1 MGGAFDKEGS
11 EIFRYLQH
19 ARHDAICRKGVTM
32 KKIAVLLLI
41 FLAAGT
47 PNAFAAGES
56 IGSLSHIHSVRAVGN
71 QIILGTHEGL
81 YQYLDEKTVKRISP
95 ERFDVMGLAVSTKGF
110 YASGHP
116 GPGSKL
122 PEPVGLLL
130 TTDRGAT
137 WKKVSLTGQVDFHTL
152 ETAGEDIYGADSGSG
167 QLMYSGNGGKS
178 WVKRGPNTFIDIAP
192 DPRVKAMVLGVKEG
206 KLFRSTDA
214 FKSSKQVKTS
224 FNVESIDWI
233 KGSLIAS
240 SGKILYR
247 SNDSGSSWKKLTTL
261 SSQIGTITQS
271 SQLIAVVMG
280 GAIYSSSN
288 GGKSFK
294 KYQSK

>member
-1 MGGAFDKEGS
+1 M
-11 EIFRYLQH
+11 
-19 ARHDAICRKGVTM
+19 M
-32 KKIAVLLLI
+32 KKVTFLI
-41 FLAAGT
+41 SILLAAST
-47 PNAFAAGES
+47 TNAFATGES

-81 YQYLDEKTVKRISP
+81 YQYVDEKTVKRMGP

-130 TTDRGAT
+130 TTDSGAT

-178 WVKRGPNTFIDIAP
+178 WVKRGPNTFMDIAP
-192 DPRVKAMVLGVKEG
+192 DPIVKARVLGVKEG
-206 KLFRSTDA
+206 MLFRSTDA
-214 FKSSKQVKTS
+214 FKSTKLIKTP
-224 FNVESIDWI
+224 FVVDSIDWI
-233 KGSLIAS
+233 KGSLIVS
-240 SGKILYR
+240 SGKVLYR
-247 SNDSGSSWKKLTTL
+247 STDSGSSWKKLTTL
-261 SSQIGTITQS
+261 QSQIGTITQS

-280 GAIYSSSN
+280 SAIYSSNN

-294 KYQSK
+294 KHQSK

>member
-1 MGGAFDKEGS
+1 M
-11 EIFRYLQH
+11 
-19 ARHDAICRKGVTM
+19 M
-32 KKIAVLLLI
+32 KKVMVLISIL
-41 FLAAGT
+41 LAAST
-47 PNAFAAGES
+47 PNGFAAGES

-81 YQYLDEKTVKRISP
+81 YQYVDEKTVKRMGP
-95 ERFDVMGLAVSTKGF
+95 ERFDVMGLAVSNKGF

-178 WVKRGPNTFIDIAP
+178 WVKRGPNTFMDIAP
-192 DPRVKAMVLGVKEG
+192 DPTTKGTVLGVTEG

-214 FKSSKQVKTS
+214 FKTSKLVKTT
-224 FNVESIDWI
+224 FTVESIDWI

-240 SGKILYR
+240 SGKVLYR
-247 SNDSGSSWKKLTTL
+247 STDSGSSWKKIATL
-261 SSQIGTITQS
+261 PSQIGTITQS

-280 GAIYSSSN
+280 SAIYSSNN